1 MVHPLREAG
10 LYDDA
15 SRASERSPP
24 KGWGSPT
31 RIAATGPAWPVQRP
45 VHQVLSRLFERRPSL
60 EQDLFQ
66 LSSPG
71 GQRGRR
77 VGGFKRKFA

>member
-15 SRASERSPP
+15 SQASERSPP

-45 VHQVLSRLFERRPSL
+45 VHQVLSRLFER
-60 EQDLFQ
+60 
-66 LSSPG
+66 
-71 GQRGRR
+71 
-77 VGGFKRKFA
+77 